1 MEMRVHLLIVVAVL
15 VLVLPGCGAM
25 MHPRAGEFLDQARG
39 ATGLETMANLLARM
53 ETTAKAAR
61 TGQDFEANLSALHD
75 QQHAF
80 KTALCDVTEAQA
92 KTPAY
97 AKLKT
102 LNSELRPIMHRLM
115 HHKGEA
121 AVREGHLD
129 LYLKRIGELKETLS
143 AVKA

>member
-1 MEMRVHLLIVVAVL
+1 MHTYLGIVGLALLL
-15 VLVLPGCGAM
+15 FVLPGCGAM
-25 MHPRAGEFLDQARG
+25 MHPRAGEYLEQAKG

-61 TGQDFEANLSALHD
+61 TGQDLETNLSALHD

-92 KTPAY
+92 KMPAY

-102 LNSELRPIMHRLM
+102 LSSELRPIMHRLM
-115 HHKGEA
+115 HHKEEA